1 MLLRL
6 PVAPTLKDRYAAP
19 SSELKSP
26 VAPRP
31 HVRLRRASGENNPV
45 ERGVLFE
52 SVMGSGGKAQR
63 PSLTFIFIV
72 RGKVRRP
79 KPLYHAPLQRNA
91 HCVPAVVFICNLL
104 RTKELQNPLTLIL
117 RDRDFNQTK
126 FRTKS
131 GPFSA

>member
-72 RGKVRRP
+72 RGKIRRP
-79 KPLYHAPLQRNA
+79 KPLYHSPPQLNA
-91 HCVPAVVFICNLL
+91 RCVPAVVFIRNLL
-104 RTKELQNPLTLIL
+104 RTKELQNSLIL
-117 RDRDFNQTK
+117 ALKGSRFQSDEFSYQIW
-126 FRTKS
+126 
-131 GPFSA
+131 PF